1 MSDRSKILDPRGNP
15 VSRKEPT
22 LKRLERLF
30 AKWWRRIGTFAAV
43 VALLAGLVTNSEKI
57 LSILPGSKE
66 NPDLQTYLLTG
77 FIVDGQNNAPL
88 DSVIVRLMDV
98 RGVPTDTTDS
108 LGRFSFEVQADT
120 IRNVKLLAQKEGFQP
135 YNADPMLGNPKLEF
149 KMRRQP

>member
-1 MSDRSKILDPRGNP
+1 MSDRSKIVDAHGNP
-15 VSRKEPT
+15 VFRKEPT
-22 LKRLERLF
+22 LKRLEKLF
-30 AKWWRRIGTFAAV
+30 AKWWKRIGTFAAA

-57 LSILPGSKE
+57 LSILPSSKK
-66 NPDLQTYLLTG
+66 NPEQRTYLLTG

-120 IRNVKLLAQKEGFQP
+120 IRNVKLLAQKEGFEP
-135 YNADPMLGNPKLEF
+135 YNADPMLPNAKLEF
-149 KMRRQP
+149 KMWRQP